1 MPTTYAE
8 PIRSKSTNSEN
19 NITSSNSD
27 RQIKNPYIIAKT
39 LKKKELPP
47 ISLPLLFQPNR
58 KVDYHQ
64 SGLPKLSPNLKAM
77 IRGVAKLAEVDPD
90 FQDDE
95 YILNPSDYAIA
106 ETLALL
112 ANLDLLLGQD
122 FPKGYVML
130 ESRGGIY
137 LTWEAEE
144 FYKEVMVKVA
154 ATENVSNSVFYCDDH
169 QDEDRLI
176 KNPSPSKIAELLD
189 WLKTDQPI
197 I

>member
-1 MPTTYAE
+1 MS
-8 PIRSKSTNSEN
+8 ILSKPN
-19 NITSSNSD
+19 
-27 RQIKNPYIIAKT
+27 KNVEY
-39 LKKKELPP
+39 
-47 ISLPLLFQPNR
+47 Q
-58 KVDYHQ
+58 Q
-64 SGLPKLSPNLKAM
+64 SGLPEFSPNLEAM
-77 IRGVAKLAEVDPD
+77 IQGVAKLARVDPD

-95 YILNPSDYAIA
+95 YILNPSGHAIA

-122 FPKGYVML
+122 FPKGYVTL

-144 FYKEVMVKVA
+144 FYKEVMIEIA
-154 ATENVSNSVFYCDDH
+154 ATEDLDSSVFYCDDDR
-169 QDEDRLI
+169 DEDRLI
-176 KNPSPSKIAELLD
+176 ENPSLSKIAELLD